1 MKIRDRSTL
10 DLFDSMRSNA
20 DRAPLAVWIDPDE
33 PNGDSFAGG
42 GGAKLGIANAFANR
56 GLERRA
62 QDVAVNHWPE
72 ALAMYAANHPNC
84 RIFCEDVTLVDPV
97 KASGGRRY
105 ALAWFSPTC
114 IFFSQ
119 ARGGPLDAEEATK
132 VRGLA
137 HVMIDWAKSD
147 ARPRVSCLENVK
159 QFEQWGPLHR
169 QHSGKCSV
177 EAANNNG
184 TTNRKGD
191 VTPKCLKGCC
201 YGRPIKAR
209 KGEFFRQ
216 FVAELRTCYRYVS
229 WRVLKAH
236 HYGAP
241 TSRER
246 FFLIASDK
254 EVTWPT
260 PTHGPGLKPYRTAAE
275 CIDFS
280 IECPSIF
287 ERKTPLKPK
296 TCARIVAGVHR
307 FVFGAARPFIVPAQY
322 GEKSGSVRVNSIDEP
337 TPTICGARGGHA
349 LIEPL
354 VMKAKTYGGGG
365 NDAKPATE
373 PLSTITTSK
382 RGEHAIAV
390 PYLIHRS
397 NGERAATETTSAQLP
412 RIYDIAKP
420 LSTIV
425 AGGIKHGLAMPV
437 LIKNYSEREGG
448 FAGGQPVDKP
458 IGTITQRDHHSIA
471 MLNLLKLRGTQE
483 RNIRSSG
490 APLDAP
496 LPNIAAQGTHYAQV
510 AAFLVRIAHG
520 DVDASGK
527 RRDHGSHSVEEPL
540 PTLTTSNDF
549 CVVTLTM
556 SKEISDKALRVAK
569 FLGYDKP
576 IVLEID
582 GEQWILVDIGFRM
595 LTPRELFLC
604 QGFPPEYKIEV
615 LFEGKPLTKTAQT
628 KCVGNS
634 VPPQLAEAVAD
645 AAIQTI
651 EYEPG
656 YARAA

>member
-10 DLFDSMRSNA
+10 SLFDSMRTNA
-20 DRAPLAVWIDPDE
+20 DRAPSTVWVDPDD

-42 GGAKLGIANAFANR
+42 GGAKLGITNAYKKR

-72 ALAMYAANHPNC
+72 ALAMYQANHPNC
-84 RIFCEDVTLVDPV
+84 RIYCEDVTLVDPV

-119 ARGGPLDAEEATK
+119 ARGGPLDADEATK

-137 HVMIDWAKSD
+137 HVMVDWAKSE

-169 QHSGKCSV
+169 QHGGKCSD
-177 EAANNNG
+177 EAANDNG
-184 TTNRKGD
+184 TTDRKGKL
-191 VTPKCLKGCC
+191 TPKCLKGCC

-216 FVAELRTCYRYVS
+216 FVEELRSCYRYVS

-254 EVTWPT
+254 PAVWPT
-260 PTHGPGLKPYRTAAE
+260 PTHGPGLKPYHTAAQ

-287 ERKTPLKPK
+287 ERATPLKPK

-322 GEKSGSVRVNSIDEP
+322 GEKGGAPRVNSIDEAA
-337 TPTICGARGGHA
+337 PTICGAR
-349 LIEPL
+349 
-354 VMKAKTYGGGG
+354 
-365 NDAKPATE
+365 
-373 PLSTITTSK
+373 
-382 RGEHAIAV
+382 
-390 PYLIHRS
+390 
-397 NGERAATETTSAQLP
+397 
-412 RIYDIAKP
+412 
-420 LSTIV
+420 
-425 AGGIKHGLAMPV
+425 GGIKHGLAMPV
-437 LIKNYSEREGG
+437 LIKNNGG
-448 FAGGQPVDKP
+448 NNDRCGSAGQDIRTPLD
-458 IGTITQRDHHSIA
+458 TIATRDQKSIA
-471 MLNLLKLRGTQE
+471 ALHLLKLRGTGD

-490 APLDAP
+490 ASLDAP
-496 LPNIAAQGTHYAQV
+496 LPNIAAQGTHYAEV
-510 AAFLVRIAHG
+510 AAFLVRYNGTSVGQQADRPLSSI
-520 DVDASGK
+520 DT
-527 RRDHGSHSVEEPL
+527 RDRFG
-540 PTLTTSNDF
+540 
-549 CVVTLTM
+549 VVTLSM

-604 QGFPPEYKIEV
+604 QGFPREYKIEV

-634 VPPQLAEAVAD
+634 VPPQLAEAVAG
-645 AAIQTI
+645 AAIDTI
-651 EYEPG
+651 EYESG

>member
-1 MKIRDRSTL
+1 MKLRDRHTL
-10 DLFDSMRSNA
+10 SLFDSRHSNA
-20 DRAPLAVWIDPDE
+20 DRAPIRVWVDPDD
-33 PNGDSFAGG
+33 PNGDNFAGG
-42 GGAKLGIANAFANR
+42 GGAKLGITNAFVKL

-72 ALAMYAANHPNC
+72 ALAMYAANHPGC
-84 RIFCEDVTLVDPV
+84 RIYCEDVRLVDPV

-119 ARGGPLDAEEATK
+119 ARGGALDPEEATR

-137 HVMIDWAKSD
+137 SVMVDWAASQ

-169 QHSGKCSV
+169 QHSGKCSE
-177 EAANNNG
+177 EAALRNG
-184 TTNRKGD
+184 TKNRKD
-191 VTPKCLKGCC
+191 EVTPKCLKGCC

-216 FVAELRTCYRYVS
+216 FVDELRQHYRYVS

-246 FFLIASDK
+246 FFLIASDTP
-254 EVTWPT
+254 VTWPE
-260 PTHGPGLKPYRTAAE
+260 PTHGPGLKPYHTAAE

-280 IECPSIF
+280 IPCPSIF
-287 ERKTPLKPK
+287 ERATPLKPK

-307 FVFGAARPFIVPAQY
+307 FVFDTARPFIVPAQY
-322 GEKSGSVRVNSIDEP
+322 GDKGGTDVRINSVDEP
-337 TPTICGARGGHA
+337 TRTICGARG
-349 LIEPL
+349 
-354 VMKAKTYGGGG
+354 V
-365 NDAKPATE
+365 
-373 PLSTITTSK
+373 
-382 RGEHAIAV
+382 HAIAM

-397 NGERAATETTSAQLP
+397 NGERAATETSAAQSP
-412 RIYDIAKP
+412 RIYDIQKP
-420 LSTIV
+420 LPTIV
-425 AGGIKHGLAMPV
+425 AGGIKHGLAVPV
-437 LIKNYSEREGG
+437 LIKNNGG
-448 FAGGQPVDKP
+448 NNDRCGSAGQDIQAPLD
-458 IGTITQRDHHSIA
+458 TIATRDQKSIA
-471 MLNLLKLRGTQE
+471 MLHLLKLRGTE
-483 RNIRSSG
+483 DRNIRSSG

-496 LPNIAAQGTHYAQV
+496 IPNIAAQGLHYAQV

-520 DVDASGK
+520 DVDSNGK
-527 RRDHGSHSVEEPL
+527 KRGHGSHSVEQPL
-540 PTLTTSNDF
+540 PTQTTSNDF
-549 CVVTLTM
+549 GVITLTM
-556 SKEISDKALRVAK
+556 SKDISDKALRVAK

-595 LTPRELFLC
+595 LTPRELFTC
-604 QGFPPEYKIEV
+604 QGFPASYQIEV
-615 LFEGKPLTKTAQT
+615 LFDGKPLTKTAQT

-634 VPPQLAEAVAD
+634 VPPQLAEAVAT
-645 AAIQTI
+645 AAIKTI
-651 EYEPG
+651 QYEPQ